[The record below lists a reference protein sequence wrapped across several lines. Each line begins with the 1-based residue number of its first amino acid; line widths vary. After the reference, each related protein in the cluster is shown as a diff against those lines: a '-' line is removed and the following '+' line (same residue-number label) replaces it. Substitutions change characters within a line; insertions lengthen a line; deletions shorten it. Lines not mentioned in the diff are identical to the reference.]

1 MVLTGFPFSRVGSNF
16 PNFLPIIKVI
26 FRPEQPINGVKVGE
40 VGTLPGVTP
49 VSSGVFP
56 LILGLVSN
64 SYLKVL
70 RDRGFITWNHI
81 HFDPFPLYTLA
92 GEV

>member
-1 MVLTGFPFSRVGSNF
+1 MTFQFSRVGSTF
-16 PNFLPIIKVI
+16 PNFLSIIKVN
-26 FRPEQPINGVKVGE
+26 FRPEQPINGVKVEE

-49 VSSGVFP
+49 VSCGVFP

-64 SYLKVL
+64 SYLQVL
-70 RDRGFITWNHI
+70 RDRGFITWNPI
-81 HFDPFPLYTLA
+81 HFDHFPLYTIA